1 MNLLT
6 QVALPLILAF
16 MMFSM
21 GLDLVVDDFKR
32 IGKYPKAFFAGILL
46 QFLSLP
52 VLAFLIAKFSV
63 DMGADP
69 AFAIGLVIIA
79 ACPGGVTSNMMTHI
93 AKGDTAL
100 SISLTAVTSIASV
113 FTLPFIARFGVE
125 FFSGAQT
132 QMAFP
137 IGKIIGGVFI
147 ITTVPLLLGMLIKAK
162 APNWSQKS
170 EPLFRKIASGL
181 FVLVIV
187 AALSKDFKTAM
198 QGFGD
203 LGAMVLLLNIGT
215 MAIALL
221 VSKMMALTRAQGTA
235 IVYECGFQNGTLAIF
250 IALSLLKNEKM
261 MLPGAIYGLTMF
273 ITGALYYSWLRKSNL
288 AKAV

>member
-1 MNLLT
+1 MT

-32 IGKYPKAFFAGILL
+32 IGKYPKAFCAGIIL

-52 VLAFLIAKFSV
+52 LLAFLIAKFSV
-63 DMGADP
+63 DLGADP

-100 SISLTAVTSIASV
+100 SISLTAVTSIVSV
-113 FTLPFIARFGVE
+113 FTLPFIARLGVE
-125 FFSGAQT
+125 FFSGSEA

-137 IGKIIGGVFI
+137 IGKIIGGVFF
-147 ITTVPLLLGMLIKAK
+147 ITTVPVLLGMLCKAK
-162 APNWSQKS
+162 APIWSQRN

-181 FVLVIV
+181 FVLIII
-187 AALSKDFKTAM
+187 AALSKDFKTAV

-215 MAIALL
+215 MSIALL
-221 VSKMMALTRAQGTA
+221 IARLISLTRAQATA
-235 IVYECGFQNGTLAIF
+235 IAYECGFQNGTLAIF
-250 IALSLLKNEKM
+250 IALSLLKSEKM

-273 ITGALYYSWLRKSNL
+273 ITGALYYYWLRRTSFV
-288 AKAV
+288 KAA